1 MPIQQKG
8 GKQKRY
14 GPKMASPRIAKSK
27 EQRNCGPLGRYIQ
40 YKRWLED
47 PKKFDKPTAKHYS
60 KFSSKITRPVIE
72 IRKKKRLQIGRE
84 ELINYFGL

>member
-1 MPIQQKG
+1 MPTEQKG

-14 GPKMASPRIAKSK
+14 GPKMANPRITISK

-47 PKKFDKPTAKHYS
+47 PKKFYRPTVMPKVRYAS
-60 KFSSKITRPVIE
+60 RI
-72 IRKKKRLQIGRE
+72 
-84 ELINYFGL
+84 